1 MATEFIVMGTPVAK
15 GRPRFA
21 RRGKWVQA
29 YTPDKTVQYEN
40 LVKLSY
46 AQYDGIKLIGAIRA
60 EIQAYFPIPKSASK
74 KKQALMLENK
84 EKYVKKPDVENIV
97 KGILDALNGIAYDDD
112 SQITE
117 LLVTKAYSDKPRAEV
132 KLIGLD
138 EVDFSQFMNP
148 GEE

>member
-1 MATEFIVMGTPVAK
+1 MVVEFTVLGTPIAK

-60 EIQAYFPIPKSASK
+60 EIHAYFPIPKSASK

-84 EKYVKKPDVENIV
+84 EKYVKKPDAENIV

-138 EVDFSQFMNP
+138 EIDFSQFMNP

>member
-1 MATEFIVMGTPVAK
+1 MITEFIVMGTPVAK

-21 RRGKWVQA
+21 RRGNWVQS
-29 YTPDKTVQYEN
+29 YTPEKTVNYEN

-46 AQYDGIKLIGAIRA
+46 SQYSGIKFIGAIRA
-60 EIQAYFPIPKSASK
+60 EIQAYFPIPKSVSK
-74 KKQALMLENK
+74 KKRLEMMCNA
-84 EKYVKKPDVENIV
+84 EKYIKKPDNDNIA
-97 KGILDALNGIAYDDD
+97 KAILDALNGIAYDDD

-148 GEE
+148 SEE